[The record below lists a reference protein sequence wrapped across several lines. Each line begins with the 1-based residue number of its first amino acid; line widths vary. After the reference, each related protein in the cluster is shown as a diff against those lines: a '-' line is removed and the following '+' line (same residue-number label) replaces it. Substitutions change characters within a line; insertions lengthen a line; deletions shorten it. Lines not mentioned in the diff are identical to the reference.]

1 MSGMSDLTTLSR
13 PSGCLTMVAMDQR
26 ESLRAM
32 FAEHTALPVTDDH
45 LTRFKLAVAGEL
57 GPHASGFLIDRTFGF
72 DEVVDQR
79 LLPSD
84 CGLILAADALVHAPN
99 RGPVM
104 DTDLDDEVSPAAARA
119 RGAVALKLLVIWRRD
134 ARRAE
139 RVAMSAEF
147 VRRCAAAGL
156 LSVLEGV
163 VRPKPDEDFDE
174 LLLEAAAELGGLRPS
189 LYKAQVPRYGR
200 DDLAAVGRVCE
211 RVTAIVPVPW
221 VVLSQGVRIEDFPES
236 VRVACR
242 AGASGFLA
250 GRGIWSDTVAV
261 TDPVPLLRSR
271 SVDRLTRLAEIVDGT
286 ARPWRD
292 AA

>member
-1 MSGMSDLTTLSR
+1 VTDLSALSR
-13 PSGCLTMVAMDQR
+13 PSGGLAMVAMDQR

-32 FAEHTALPVTDDH
+32 FAEHTALPILDDR
-45 LTRFKLAVAGEL
+45 LTKFKLAVAREL
-57 GPHASGFLIDRTFGF
+57 GQHASGFLIDRTFGF

-79 LLPSD
+79 LLPTG
-84 CGLILAADALVHAPN
+84 CGLILAADALVHPPDG
-99 RGPVM
+99 GPVV
-104 DTDLDDEVSPAAARA
+104 DTELDDEVSPATARA

-134 ARRAE
+134 ARRDK

-163 VRPKPDEDFDE
+163 VRPEPGEDFDE
-174 LLLEAAAELGGLRPS
+174 LLLEAATELGALRPS

-200 DDLAAVGRVCE
+200 DDLAAIGRVCE
-211 RVTAIVPVPW
+211 RVTATVPVPW

-250 GRGIWSDTVAV
+250 GRGVWSDTVGA
-261 TDPVPLLRSR
+261 TDPVLLLRTR
-271 SVDRLTRLAEIVDGT
+271 SVDRLTSLADIVDGT
-286 ARPWRD
+286 ARPWRE
-292 AA
+292 AAA